1 MKWGPHNFISILIKL
16 ITCLSMYRKKM
27 MVMINC
33 NRNKPPVRD
42 KLCQVRAFLEP
53 GVRKSNKIILQIT
66 NPDSMNELS
75 FN

>member
-1 MKWGPHNFISILIKL
+1 
-16 ITCLSMYRKKM
+16 M
-27 MVMINC
+27 MLMINC

-42 KLCQVRAFLEP
+42 RLYQVRAFLEP

>member
-1 MKWGPHNFISILIKL
+1 
-16 ITCLSMYRKKM
+16 

-33 NRNKPPVRD
+33 NRKKPPVRD
-42 KLCQVRAFLEP
+42 TLCQVREFLEP